1 METSKLVSATLVQTV
16 VCQICMIVLFQ
27 VFCLYFTEM
36 NTKNLSKKWCQKNG
50 IAVISDNENRSNN
63 DCGENHECSEKSTAL
78 MKVAVSNAADEFLLE
93 KIRFITQQRIVP
105 EQHSP
110 AEIKMMHSHVETFD
124 DEDLLKH
131 LKHLDASRNS
141 SWESEP
147 IINLVDSLIVKAL
160 QKKATDIHL
169 EPMSDS
175 LRVRLRIDGL
185 LTEYRNFPQ
194 WLAEP
199 VLIRLKVMANVDIT
213 ERRLP
218 HDGSFAFDNFQQ
230 KINVR
235 LSTIPIN
242 NGEKCVLRLLSA
254 NDSAQTLA
262 SLDFSDKTLLALR
275 RIFSAP
281 QGLFLVTGPT
291 GSGKTTTLYA
301 GLREIIQRKIN
312 VTTIEDP
319 VEYELFGANQVS
331 VNEKC
336 GFTFAVALRSIL
348 RQDPDVI
355 LVGEIRDSET
365 AQIALRAAQTGHLV
379 LSTLH
384 TNSAK
389 GANARLLDLGVQ
401 KNALDEA
408 MLGVFAQRLV
418 RKINKATYRESSP
431 QYNGRTVVSELLLPN
446 GTYADSTMQEN
457 ATRLIQQG
465 ITDKEEIL
473 RVMGY

>member
-1 METSKLVSATLVQTV
+1 MN
-16 VCQICMIVLFQ
+16 QI
-27 VFCLYFTEM
+27 
-36 NTKNLSKKWCQKNG
+36 NLSKKWYLKNG
-50 IAVISDNENRSNN
+50 IAIISGN
-63 DCGENHECSEKSTAL
+63 GECKKECEAL
-78 MKVAVSNAADEFLLE
+78 KVAVPKASDELLLE
-93 KIRFITQQRIVP
+93 KIRFVTQQQIIP
-105 EQHSP
+105 EERTP
-110 AEIKMMHSHVETFD
+110 AEIRQMQSLGESLD
-124 DEDLLKH
+124 NEDLLNNIKQ
-131 LKHLDASRNS
+131 LDASRNS

-160 QKKATDIHL
+160 QKRATDIHL
-169 EPMSDS
+169 EPMADA
-175 LRVRLRIDGL
+175 LRVRFRIDGL
-185 LTEYRNFPQ
+185 LTDFRTFPQ
-194 WLAEP
+194 WLTEP

-218 HDGSFAFDNFQQ
+218 HDGSFAFENFQQ

-235 LSTIPIN
+235 LSTIPIS
-242 NGEKCVLRLLSA
+242 NGEKCVLRLLPAS
-254 NDSAQTLA
+254 DFAQTLA
-262 SLDFSDKTLLALR
+262 NLNFSEKTLQALHQ
-275 RIFSAP
+275 IFSAP

-319 VEYELFGANQVS
+319 VEYELRGANQVP

-355 LVGEIRDSET
+355 LVGEIRDAET

-389 GANARLLDLGVQ
+389 GATARLLDLGVQ
-401 KNALDEA
+401 QNALNEA
-408 MLGVFAQRLV
+408 LLGVFAQRLV
-418 RKINKATYRESSP
+418 RKKLKCTSLETPDSATTAPHYS
-431 QYNGRTVVSELLLPN
+431 GRIIVCELLLPN
-446 GTYADSTMQEN
+446 GTYADGTMQEC
-457 ATRLIQQG
+457 AQKLIAEG
-465 ITDKEEIL
+465 ITDQDEIA
-473 RVMGY
+473 RVLG

>member
-1 METSKLVSATLVQTV
+1 
-16 VCQICMIVLFQ
+16 
-27 VFCLYFTEM
+27 M
-36 NTKNLSKKWCQKNG
+36 NSINLSKKWCQKNG
-50 IAVISDNENRSNN
+50 IAILDNGVI
-63 DCGENHECSEKSTAL
+63 
-78 MKVAVSNAADEFLLE
+78 AVPNANDEFLFE
-93 KIRFITQQRIVP
+93 KIRFATQKRIIP
-105 EQHSP
+105 EEHSP
-110 AEIKMMHSHVETFD
+110 AEIRLLQSDAENLD

-131 LKHLDASRNS
+131 IKQMDASRS
-141 SWESEP
+141 TSWESEP
-147 IINLVDSLIVKAL
+147 IVNLVDSLIVKAL

-169 EPMSDS
+169 EPTAEAF
-175 LRVRLRIDGL
+175 RVRFRIDGL
-185 LTEYRNFPQ
+185 LTEYRSFPQ

-218 HDGSFAFDNFQQ
+218 HDGSFAFEDFHQ
-230 KINVR
+230 KVNVR
-235 LSTIPIN
+235 LSTIPIS
-242 NGEKCVLRLLSA
+242 NGEKCVLRLLPA

-262 SLDFSDKTLLALR
+262 NLDFSEKTLMALR

-319 VEYELFGANQVS
+319 VEYELCGANQVP

-355 LVGEIRDSET
+355 FVGEIRDAET

-389 GANARLLDLGVQ
+389 GAAARLLDLGVQ
-401 KNALDEA
+401 QSALNEA
-408 MLGVFAQRLV
+408 LLGVFAQRLV
-418 RKINKATYRESSP
+418 RKKEQS
-431 QYNGRTVVSELLLPN
+431 GRTIVCELLLPN
-446 GTYADSTMQEN
+446 GTYADGTMQEN
-457 ATRLIQQG
+457 AQKLVAKG
-465 ITDKEEIL
+465 ITDEKEIA
-473 RVMGY
+473 RMIGQ

>member
-1 METSKLVSATLVQTV
+1 MN
-16 VCQICMIVLFQ
+16 QI
-27 VFCLYFTEM
+27 
-36 NTKNLSKKWCQKNG
+36 NLSKKWCQKNG
-50 IAVISDNENRSNN
+50 IAVLDNRAIAIPNASN
-63 DCGENHECSEKSTAL
+63 EL
-78 MKVAVSNAADEFLLE
+78 LLE
-93 KIRFITQQRIVP
+93 KLRFFTQQQIVP
-105 EQHSP
+105 EEHTP
-110 AEIKMMHSHVETFD
+110 AEIRLMHSHAESID

-131 LKHLDASRNS
+131 FKHLDASRNT

-147 IINLVDSLIVKAL
+147 IINLVDSLIIKAL
-160 QKKATDIHL
+160 QRKATDIHL
-169 EPMSDS
+169 EPTADS
-175 LRVRLRIDGL
+175 LRVRFRIDGL
-185 LTEYRNFPQ
+185 LMEYRTFPQ

-218 HDGSFAFDNFQQ
+218 HDGSFSFDDFQQ
-230 KINVR
+230 KINIR
-235 LSTIPIN
+235 LSTIPVN
-242 NGEKCVLRLLSA
+242 NGEKCVLRLLPA
-254 NDSAQTLA
+254 NDTAETLA
-262 SLDFSDKTLLALR
+262 DLNFSEKTLQALR
-275 RIFSAP
+275 HIFSAP

-319 VEYELFGANQVS
+319 VEYELSGANQVS

-365 AQIALRAAQTGHLV
+365 AQIAFRAAQTGHLV

-389 GANARLLDLGVQ
+389 GAATRLLDLGVP
-401 KNALDEA
+401 KSVLDEA
-408 MLGVFAQRLV
+408 LLGVFAQRLV
-418 RKINKATYRESSP
+418 RKAATHTDADAPENTKSEQIYS
-431 QYNGRTVVSELLLPN
+431 GRTIVCELLLPD
-446 GTYADSTMQEN
+446 GTYADGTMQEN
-457 ATRLIQQG
+457 AQHLIAKG
-465 ITDKEEIL
+465 ITDEDEVR
-473 RVMGY
+473 RVIGE

>member
-1 METSKLVSATLVQTV
+1 MGET
-16 VCQICMIVLFQ
+16 
-27 VFCLYFTEM
+27 
-36 NTKNLSKKWCQKNG
+36 
-50 IAVISDNENRSNN
+50 IAVP
-63 DCGENHECSEKSTAL
+63 
-78 MKVAVSNAADEFLLE
+78 NANDEFLLE
-93 KIRFITQQRIVP
+93 KIRFVTQQRVIP

-110 AEIKMMHSHVETFD
+110 AEIRLMHSHAESID
-124 DEDLLKH
+124 DEELIEH
-131 LKHLDASRNS
+131 LNRLEISRNT

-169 EPMSDS
+169 EPMAEAF
-175 LRVRLRIDGL
+175 RVRFRIDGL
-185 LTEYRNFPQ
+185 LTEYRIFPQ

-218 HDGSFAFDNFQQ
+218 HDGSFAFEDFREKVN
-230 KINVR
+230 IRV
-235 LSTIPIN
+235 STIPVN
-242 NGEKCVLRLLSA
+242 NGEKCVLRLLPA
-254 NDSAQTLA
+254 NDSAQTLDC
-262 SLDFSDKTLLALR
+262 LDFSKSTLHAIR
-275 RIFSAP
+275 KIFSAP

-301 GLREIIQRKIN
+301 GLREIILRKLN

-319 VEYELFGANQVS
+319 VEYELRGANQVP

-355 LVGEIRDSET
+355 LVGEIRDAET
-365 AQIALRAAQTGHLV
+365 AQIALQAAQTGHLV

-389 GANARLLDLGVQ
+389 AAASRLLDLGVQ
-401 KNALDEA
+401 KSILDEA
-408 MLGVFAQRLV
+408 LLGVFAQRLV
-418 RKINKATYRESSP
+418 RKLDKTTSCESTP
-431 QYNGRTVVSELLLPN
+431 HYKGRTVVCELLLPN
-446 GTYADSTMQEN
+446 NTYADGTMQQN
-457 ATRLIQQG
+457 ARNLVESG
-465 ITDKEEIL
+465 ITTQEEVN
-473 RVMGY
+473 RVLGYNQKI

>member
-1 METSKLVSATLVQTV
+1 
-16 VCQICMIVLFQ
+16 
-27 VFCLYFTEM
+27 M
-36 NTKNLSKKWCQKNG
+36 NTINLSKKWCQKNG
-50 IAVISDNENRSNN
+50 IAVLDNGAIAIPNASN
-63 DCGENHECSEKSTAL
+63 EL
-78 MKVAVSNAADEFLLE
+78 LLE
-93 KIRFITQQRIVP
+93 KIRFFTQQQIVP
-105 EQHSP
+105 EEHTP
-110 AEIKMMHSHVETFD
+110 AEIRLMHSHAESID

-131 LKHLDASRNS
+131 FKHLDASRNT

-160 QKKATDIHL
+160 QRKATDIHL
-169 EPMSDS
+169 EPTADS
-175 LRVRLRIDGL
+175 LRVRFRIDGL
-185 LTEYRNFPQ
+185 LTEYRTFPQ

-218 HDGSFAFDNFQQ
+218 HDGSFTFDDFQQ
-230 KINVR
+230 KVNMR
-235 LSTIPIN
+235 LSTIPVN
-242 NGEKCVLRLLSA
+242 NGEKCVLRLLPVG
-254 NDSAQTLA
+254 DSAQTLA
-262 SLDFSDKTLLALR
+262 DLNFSEKTLQSLR
-275 RIFSAP
+275 RIFNAP

-319 VEYELFGANQVS
+319 VEYELHGANQVPI
-331 VNEKC
+331 NEKC

-389 GANARLLDLGVQ
+389 GAAARLLDLGVPQ
-401 KNALDEA
+401 SVLNESL
-408 MLGVFAQRLV
+408 LGVFAQRLV
-418 RKINKATYRESSP
+418 RKKAKCTEESASDSATSV
-431 QYNGRTVVSELLLPN
+431 QKYSGRTIVCELQLPN
-446 GTYADSTMQEN
+446 NTYADGTMQEC
-457 ATRLIQQG
+457 AQHLIAKG
-465 ITDKEEIL
+465 ITDEDEVR
-473 RVMGY
+473 RVIGNR

>member
-1 METSKLVSATLVQTV
+1 
-16 VCQICMIVLFQ
+16 
-27 VFCLYFTEM
+27 M
-36 NTKNLSKKWCQKNG
+36 NSINLSKKWCQKNG
-50 IAVISDNENRSNN
+50 IAILDNGVI
-63 DCGENHECSEKSTAL
+63 
-78 MKVAVSNAADEFLLE
+78 AVPNANDEFLFE
-93 KIRFITQQRIVP
+93 KIRFATQKRIFP
-105 EQHSP
+105 EEHSP
-110 AEIKMMHSHVETFD
+110 AEIRLLQSDAENLD

-131 LKHLDASRNS
+131 IKQMDASRS
-141 SWESEP
+141 TSWESEP
-147 IINLVDSLIVKAL
+147 IVNLVDSLIVKAL

-169 EPMSDS
+169 EPTAEAF
-175 LRVRLRIDGL
+175 RVRFRIDGL
-185 LTEYRNFPQ
+185 LTEFRSFPQ

-218 HDGSFAFDNFQQ
+218 HDGSFAFEDFHQ
-230 KINVR
+230 KVNVR
-235 LSTIPIN
+235 LSTIPIS
-242 NGEKCVLRLLSA
+242 NGEKCVLRLLPA

-262 SLDFSDKTLLALR
+262 NLDFSEKTLVALR

-319 VEYELFGANQVS
+319 VEYELCGANQVP

-355 LVGEIRDSET
+355 LVGEIRDAET

-389 GANARLLDLGVQ
+389 GAAARLLDLGVQ
-401 KNALDEA
+401 QSALNEA
-408 MLGVFAQRLV
+408 LLGVFAQRLV
-418 RKINKATYRESSP
+418 RKKEQS
-431 QYNGRTVVSELLLPN
+431 GRTTVCELLQPN
-446 GTYADSTMQEN
+446 GTYADGTMQEN
-457 ATRLIQQG
+457 AQRLLASG
-465 ITDKEEIL
+465 ITDEEEIA
-473 RVMGY
+473 RVLGR

>member
-16 VCQICMIVLFQ
+16 VCQICNKLISLKFS
-27 VFCLYFTEM
+27 LYFTRM

-50 IAVISDNENRSNN
+50 IAILDNGTIAIPNASDEL
-63 DCGENHECSEKSTAL
+63 A
-78 MKVAVSNAADEFLLE
+78 LE
-93 KIRFITQQRIVP
+93 KIRFLTQQRVVP

-110 AEIKMMHSHVETFD
+110 AEIRLMHSHAETFD

-169 EPMSDS
+169 EPTADS

-235 LSTIPIN
+235 LSTIPVS

-254 NDSAQTLA
+254 SDSAQTLT
-262 SLDFSDKTLLALR
+262 SLDFSEKTLQALR

-355 LVGEIRDSET
+355 LVGEIRDRET

-389 GANARLLDLGVQ
+389 GAAARLLDLGVSQ
-401 KNALDEA
+401 NVLDEA
-408 MLGVFAQRLV
+408 LLGVFAQRLV
-418 RKINKATYRESSP
+418 RKFDNTASHDSTP
-431 QYNGRTVVSELLLPN
+431 QYSGRTTICELLLPN
-446 GTYADSTMQEN
+446 GTYADTTMQES
-457 ATRLIQQG
+457 AQKLVESG
-465 ITDKEEIL
+465 ITHQEEID
-473 RVMGY
+473 RVMGR

>member
-1 METSKLVSATLVQTV
+1 MPWNKSARKKQALLTV
-16 VCQICMIVLFQ
+16 VCKIFRKTILRF
-27 VFCLYFTEM
+27 FLLYFTGM
-36 NTKNLSKKWCQKNG
+36 NSINLSKKWCQKNG
-50 IAVISDNENRSNN
+50 IAILDNGVI
-63 DCGENHECSEKSTAL
+63 
-78 MKVAVSNAADEFLLE
+78 AVPNANDEFLFE
-93 KIRFITQQRIVP
+93 KIRFATQKRIIP
-105 EQHSP
+105 EEHSP
-110 AEIKMMHSHVETFD
+110 AEICLLQSDAENLD

-131 LKHLDASRNS
+131 IKQMDASRS
-141 SWESEP
+141 TSWESEP
-147 IINLVDSLIVKAL
+147 IVNLVDSLIVKAL

-169 EPMSDS
+169 EPTAEAF
-175 LRVRLRIDGL
+175 RVRFRIDGL
-185 LTEYRNFPQ
+185 LTEYRSFPQ

-218 HDGSFAFDNFQQ
+218 HDGSFAFEDFHQ
-230 KINVR
+230 KVNVR
-235 LSTIPIN
+235 LSTIPIS
-242 NGEKCVLRLLSA
+242 NGEKCVLRLLPA

-262 SLDFSDKTLLALR
+262 NLDFSEKTLMALR

-319 VEYELFGANQVS
+319 VEYELCGANQVP

-355 LVGEIRDSET
+355 FVGEIRDAET

-389 GANARLLDLGVQ
+389 GAAARLLDLGVQ
-401 KNALDEA
+401 QSALNEA
-408 MLGVFAQRLV
+408 LLGVFAQRLV
-418 RKINKATYRESSP
+418 RKKEQS
-431 QYNGRTVVSELLLPN
+431 GRTIVCELLLPN
-446 GTYADSTMQEN
+446 GTYADGTMQEN
-457 ATRLIQQG
+457 AQKLVAKG
-465 ITDKEEIL
+465 ITDEKEIA
-473 RVMGY
+473 RMIGQ

>member
-1 METSKLVSATLVQTV
+1 MLNKGSVTLGSTPLQTV
-16 VCQICMIVLFQ
+16 VCQIYNKLIFG
-27 VFCLYFTEM
+27 FFSLYFTGM
-36 NTKNLSKKWCQKNG
+36 NQINLSKKWCQKNG
-50 IAVISDNENRSNN
+50 IAILDNGAIAVPNASDE
-63 DCGENHECSEKSTAL
+63 L
-78 MKVAVSNAADEFLLE
+78 LLE
-93 KIRFITQQRIVP
+93 KLRFFTQQQIIP
-105 EQHSP
+105 EEHTP
-110 AEIKMMHSHVETFD
+110 AEIRHMHSHAESID

-131 LKHLDASRNS
+131 IKHLDASRNT

-147 IINLVDSLIVKAL
+147 IINLVDTLIVKAL
-160 QKKATDIHL
+160 QKKTSDIHL
-169 EPMSDS
+169 EPMADS
-175 LRVRLRIDGL
+175 LRVRFRIDGL
-185 LTEYRNFPQ
+185 LTEYRTFPQ

-218 HDGSFAFDNFQQ
+218 HDGSFAFDDFQQ
-230 KINVR
+230 KINIR
-235 LSTIPIN
+235 LSTIPVN
-242 NGEKCVLRLLSA
+242 NGEKCVLRLLPA
-254 NDSAQTLA
+254 NDTAETLS
-262 SLDFSDKTLLALR
+262 SLNFSEKTLQALR
-275 RIFSAP
+275 HIFSAP

-319 VEYELFGANQVS
+319 VEYELSGANQVS

-365 AQIALRAAQTGHLV
+365 AQIAFRAAQTGHLV

-389 GANARLLDLGVQ
+389 GAATRLLDLGVP
-401 KNALDEA
+401 KSVLDEA
-408 MLGVFAQRLV
+408 LLGVFAQRLV
-418 RKINKATYRESSP
+418 RKTAKCTDTDSLNNATSAPHYS
-431 QYNGRTVVSELLLPN
+431 GRTTICELLLPN
-446 GTYADSTMQEN
+446 GTYADTTMQES
-457 ATRLIQQG
+457 AQKLVESG
-465 ITDKEEIL
+465 ITHQEEID
-473 RVMGY
+473 RVMGR

>member
-1 METSKLVSATLVQTV
+1 M
-16 VCQICMIVLFQ
+16 
-27 VFCLYFTEM
+27 
-36 NTKNLSKKWCQKNG
+36 
-50 IAVISDNENRSNN
+50 
-63 DCGENHECSEKSTAL
+63 
-78 MKVAVSNAADEFLLE
+78 
-93 KIRFITQQRIVP
+93 
-105 EQHSP
+105 
-110 AEIKMMHSHVETFD
+110 
-124 DEDLLKH
+124 
-131 LKHLDASRNS
+131 
-141 SWESEP
+141 
-147 IINLVDSLIVKAL
+147 
-160 QKKATDIHL
+160 
-169 EPMSDS
+169 
-175 LRVRLRIDGL
+175 RLRIDGL
-185 LTEYRNFPQ
+185 LTEYRTFPQ

-199 VLIRLKVMANVDIT
+199 VLIRLKVMANADIT

-235 LSTIPIN
+235 LSTIPVS

-254 NDSAQTLA
+254 SDSAQTLA
-262 SLDFSDKTLLALR
+262 SLDFSEKTLQALR

-301 GLREIIQRKIN
+301 GLREIIHRKIN

-389 GANARLLDLGVQ
+389 GAAARLLDLGVSQ
-401 KNALDEA
+401 NVLDEA
-408 MLGVFAQRLV
+408 LLGVFAQRLV
-418 RKINKATYRESSP
+418 RKTAKCTDTDSLNNATSAPHYS
-431 QYNGRTVVSELLLPN
+431 GRTIVCELLQPN
-446 GTYADSTMQEN
+446 GTYADGTMHDN
-457 ATRLIQQG
+457 AQKLVMKG
-465 ITDKEEIL
+465 ITDENETA
-473 RVMGY
+473 RVLGNR

>member
-1 METSKLVSATLVQTV
+1 MGMN
-16 VCQICMIVLFQ
+16 QI
-27 VFCLYFTEM
+27 
-36 NTKNLSKKWCQKNG
+36 NLSKTWCQKNG
-50 IAVISDNENRSNN
+50 IAVLTSKNQESQKSGPQSEHDKTLTVAIANES
-63 DCGENHECSEKSTAL
+63 
-78 MKVAVSNAADEFLLE
+78 DEFTLE
-93 KIRFITQQRIVP
+93 KIRFITQQRVVP

-110 AEIKMMHSHVETFD
+110 TEIKLMLSNIETMD

-131 LKHLDASRNS
+131 IKQLDVSRNT

-160 QKKATDIHL
+160 QKRATDIHL
-169 EPMSDS
+169 EPMTDA
-175 LRVRLRIDGL
+175 LRVRFRIDGL
-185 LTEYRNFPQ
+185 LTEYRTFPQ

-218 HDGSFAFDNFQQ
+218 HDGNFAFDNFQQ
-230 KINVR
+230 KVNVR
-235 LSTIPIN
+235 LSTIPIS
-242 NGEKCVLRLLSA
+242 NGEKCVLRLLPA
-254 NDSAQTLA
+254 NDNAQTLA
-262 SLDFSDKTLLALR
+262 SLDFSEKTLHALR

-319 VEYELFGANQVS
+319 VEYELREANQVP

-355 LVGEIRDSET
+355 LVGEIRDAET
-365 AQIALRAAQTGHLV
+365 AQIAIRAAQTGHLV

-389 GANARLLDLGVQ
+389 AATTRLMDLGIS
-401 KNALDEA
+401 KNVLDETL
-408 MLGVFAQRLV
+408 LGIFAQRLV
-418 RKINKATYRESSP
+418 RKKAKNETCNKSENATTAHYS
-431 QYNGRTVVSELLLPN
+431 GRTVVCELLLPN
-446 GTYADSTMQEN
+446 NTYADNTLQEK
-457 ATRLIQQG
+457 AQKLIVEG
-465 ITDKEEIL
+465 ITDEEEIA
-473 RVMGY
+473 RVLGE

>member
-1 METSKLVSATLVQTV
+1 
-16 VCQICMIVLFQ
+16 MIF
-27 VFCLYFTEM
+27 
-36 NTKNLSKKWCQKNG
+36 NKKWCQKNG
-50 IAVISDNENRSNN
+50 IAIIPEELNSEHNE
-63 DCGENHECSEKSTAL
+63 DKAPI
-78 MKVAVSNAADEFLLE
+78 KVAVPNANDELLLE
-93 KIRFITQQRIVP
+93 KIRFITQQKIIP

-110 AEIKMMHSHVETFD
+110 AEIRLLQSRNETLD
-124 DEDLLKH
+124 DEEIF
-131 LKHLDASRNS
+131 KHLDVSRNS

-147 IINLVDSLIVKAL
+147 IINLVDSLIEKAL

-169 EPMSDS
+169 EPMTDA
-175 LRVRLRIDGL
+175 LRVRFRIDGM
-185 LTEYRNFPQ
+185 LTEYRTLPQ

-199 VLIRLKVMANVDIT
+199 ILIRLKVMANVDIT

-218 HDGSFAFDNFQQ
+218 HDGSFAFENFQQ
-230 KINVR
+230 KVNVR
-235 LSTIPIN
+235 LSTIPIS
-242 NGEKCVLRLLSA
+242 NGEKCVLRLLPA
-254 NDSAQTLA
+254 NDTAE
-262 SLDFSDKTLLALR
+262 SLDALGFSAKTLQNIR
-275 RIFSAP
+275 RLFNAP

-319 VEYELFGANQVS
+319 VEYELRGANQVP

-355 LVGEIRDSET
+355 LVGEIRDAET

-389 GANARLLDLGVQ
+389 AAAARLLDLGVP
-401 KNALDEA
+401 KNVLDEA
-408 MLGVFAQRLV
+408 LLGVFAQRLV
-418 RKINKATYRESSP
+418 RKKTSTSDSTDPSDKSQDFTSHYS
-431 QYNGRTVVSELLLPN
+431 GRIIVCELHLPD
-446 GTYADSTMQEN
+446 GTYADGTLHEN
-457 ATRLIQQG
+457 ATRLVQQG
-465 ITDKEEIL
+465 ITDEEEVK
-473 RVMGY
+473 RVLGSTSSRQTSR

>member
-1 METSKLVSATLVQTV
+1 MGMN
-16 VCQICMIVLFQ
+16 QI
-27 VFCLYFTEM
+27 
-36 NTKNLSKKWCQKNG
+36 NLSKKWCQKNG
-50 IAVISDNENRSNN
+50 IAIIDE
-63 DCGENHECSEKSTAL
+63 GII
-78 MKVAVSNAADEFLLE
+78 AVPNANDEFLLE
-93 KIRFITQQRIVP
+93 KIRFLTQQQVIP

-110 AEIKMMHSHVETFD
+110 AEIRLMHSHVETLE
-124 DEDLLKH
+124 DEDIFKSLEV
-131 LKHLDASRNS
+131 SRNS

-147 IINLVDSLIVKAL
+147 IVNLVDSLIVKAL

-169 EPMSDS
+169 EPMADS
-175 LRVRLRIDGL
+175 LRVRFRIDGL
-185 LTEYRNFPQ
+185 LTEYRTFPQ

-218 HDGSFAFDNFQQ
+218 HDGSFAFEDFREKVN
-230 KINVR
+230 IR

-242 NGEKCVLRLLSA
+242 NGEKCVLRLLPA
-254 NDSAQTLA
+254 NDSAQTL
-262 SLDFSDKTLLALR
+262 SNLDFSDKTRKALR

-319 VEYELFGANQVS
+319 VEYELHGANQVP

-355 LVGEIRDSET
+355 LVGEIRDAET
-365 AQIALRAAQTGHLV
+365 AQIAIRAAQTGHLV

-389 GANARLLDLGVQ
+389 AAATRLQDLGIS
-401 KNALDEA
+401 KNVLEESL
-408 MLGVFAQRLV
+408 LGVFAQRLV
-418 RKINKATYRESSP
+418 RKVTRSSP
-431 QYNGRTVVSELLLPN
+431 QESMNCNEKSAQNYSGRTVVCELLLPN
-446 GTYADSTMQEN
+446 STYADGTMQEN
-457 ATRLIQQG
+457 AQKLLESG
-465 ITDKEEIL
+465 ITDKEEIVRIL
-473 RVMGY
+473 GEMSF